1 VSIELSLPVVTPAEV
16 GLSELQFA
24 QLDRHLHG
32 YVDAGTLPGVVTLV
46 SRRGRIAH
54 VDAYGSMNIAAGKPM
69 QTDTIFRFYSM
80 TKPIVSVA
88 LMMLYEEGRF
98 RLDEP
103 VETFIPELADRQVL
117 VGGTAEKPELVPA
130 RRSITPRDLLTH
142 TSGII
147 YPYEGFDAGI
157 LGEIYR
163 AVPVGGRLD
172 HRTLQD
178 FIEALGKVPLAS
190 HPGEHWIYGLS
201 TDVCGHLVEVL
212 SGQTLDVFLAERIF
226 EPLELVD
233 TGFHVPPEKLD
244 RFVVNYQPAD
254 GGGLEVVDDPH
265 GSHYASPQTLFSGG
279 AGLVSTAADYLRF
292 CQALLDDG
300 AGRSRRLLGRKTVEL
315 MTSNHLDSDIASIAV
330 SGWALEYHG
339 EGFGLG
345 FAVSLDPAKM
355 QRSGSVGE
363 YNWGGAAT
371 TIFWI
376 DPAEELIAI
385 MLTQVMPSMSDRL
398 RPELMALVY
407 AALD

>member
-1 VSIELSLPVVTPAEV
+1 LSIDLSLPVVAPAEV
-16 GLSELQFA
+16 GLDEPQLE
-24 QLDRHLHG
+24 QLDRRLHAH
-32 YVDAGTLPGVVTLV
+32 VDDGTIPGVVTVV
-46 SRRGRIAH
+46 SRHGRVAH
-54 VDAYGSMNIAAGKPM
+54 LDVYGSMDIAAGKAM
-69 QTDTIFRFYSM
+69 EADTIFRIYSM
-80 TKPIVSVA
+80 TKPVVSVA
-88 LMMLYEEGRF
+88 LMMVYEEGRF

-103 VETFIPELADRQVL
+103 VETFVPELANRRVL

-147 YPYEGFDAGI
+147 YPYEGFDSGV

-163 AVPVGGRLD
+163 SIPVGGRQD

-178 FIEALGKVPLAS
+178 FVEALGKAPLAF
-190 HPGEHWIYGLS
+190 HPGERWIYGLS

-226 EPLELVD
+226 EPLEMVD
-233 TGFHVPPEKLD
+233 TAFHVPPDKLD
-244 RFVVNYQPAD
+244 RLVVNYQSAE
-254 GGGLEVVDDPH
+254 GGGLEVLDDPQ
-265 GSHYASPQTLFSGG
+265 SSPYGTPPTLFSGG

-300 AGRSRRLLGRKTVEL
+300 AGRSRKLLGRKTVEL
-315 MTSNHLDSDIASIAV
+315 MTSNHLESDIASIAT
-330 SGWALEYHG
+330 SGWALDYRG
-339 EGFGLG
+339 QGFGLG
-345 FAVSLDPAKM
+345 FAVCLDPAQM

-376 DPAEELIAI
+376 DPAEELIAVV
-385 MLTQVMPSMSDRL
+385 LTQVMPSISDQL